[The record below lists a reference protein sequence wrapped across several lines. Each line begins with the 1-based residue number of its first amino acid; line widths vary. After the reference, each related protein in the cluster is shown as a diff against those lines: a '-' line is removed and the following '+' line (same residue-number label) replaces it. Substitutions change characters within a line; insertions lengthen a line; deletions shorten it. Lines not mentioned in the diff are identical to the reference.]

1 MMGADLTAISDG
13 KLYSFNDMVRVG
25 CHDCK
30 GCSSCCKDMGTSILL
45 DPYDVYRLT
54 TNLGKS
60 FEELLQQEVE
70 LHVEAGVILPNL
82 KMQAEGC
89 SFLDEHGRCLIHSFR
104 PGICRLFPLGRNY
117 DGEQLSYF
125 LLVDACPVKN
135 KSKMKVQKWLDTP
148 QIKTYERFLVDW
160 HNLVKKLREV
170 LGEQEEQMGQ
180 QLSTVF
186 LKMFYSK
193 PYQSED
199 FYEEFYGRF
208 ERFRTVLNS

>member
-1 MMGADLTAISDG
+1 M
-13 KLYSFNDMVRVG
+13 
-25 CHDCK
+25 
-30 GCSSCCKDMGTSILL
+30 
-45 DPYDVYRLT
+45 
-54 TNLGKS
+54 
-60 FEELLQQEVE
+60 
-70 LHVEAGVILPNL
+70 EAGVILPNL
-82 KMQAEGC
+82 KMQAERC

>member
-1 MMGADLTAISDG
+1 
-13 KLYSFNDMVRVG
+13 
-25 CHDCK
+25 
-30 GCSSCCKDMGTSILL
+30 
-45 DPYDVYRLT
+45 
-54 TNLGKS
+54 
-60 FEELLQQEVE
+60 
-70 LHVEAGVILPNL
+70 
-82 KMQAEGC
+82 
-89 SFLDEHGRCLIHSFR
+89 
-104 PGICRLFPLGRNY
+104 
-117 DGEQLSYF
+117 
-125 LLVDACPVKN
+125 
-135 KSKMKVQKWLDTP
+135 MKVQKWLDTP

>member
-1 MMGADLTAISDG
+1 MMDADLTAISEG

-82 KMQAEGC
+82 KMQAERC